1 MGKSWFSIL
10 FATLIIFIIILL
22 TIFLIEINSIVT
34 LGNRVENSL
43 IGAGWAG
50 FSEIELEN
58 IGERTEGIDELE
70 AREIY
75 LNREKAEKVVRQYIR
90 ENLKLGINYVPTDK
104 SYIPNKTKPI
114 LIDEIRIFNPDELP
128 VKVDEVN
135 ITRTTIKISVQIP
148 IDIKGLGLKYAKKN
162 VFVDIDSFN

>member
-1 MGKSWFSIL
+1 MGKSWFPIL
-10 FATLIIFIIILL
+10 FATLMILILILL

-50 FSEIELEN
+50 FSEIDLED
-58 IGERTEGIDELE
+58 IGERTDGIDDLE
-70 AREIY
+70 VREIY
-75 LNREKAEKVVRQYIR
+75 LNKEKAEKVVRQYIR
-90 ENLKLGINYVPTDK
+90 ENLKLDINYIPTNK
-104 SYIPNKTKPI
+104 SYISHKTNPV

-128 VKVDEVN
+128 IEVDEVN

-148 IDIKGLGLKYAKKN
+148 IDIKGVGFKYAPKN